1 VRIVL
6 TVFYEKVNDFF
17 RCHII
22 VQTPDIT
29 NVIGTQIAIRM
40 PPTMTTEPNAS
51 DQPFTN
57 TAGQT
62 SQSHP
67 IDRSWIGNLCTTAG
81 LIIGVF
87 VILAFRDRD
96 GGKILVDESAISQLA
111 QVSDS
116 KSLFDNELV
125 MPNDA
130 PTVWSSKSP
139 PFINSNMDTSKIA
152 DIQKQWAVYLE
163 TPVEFT
169 NSIGMQFMLIP
180 PGEFL
185 MGARQSDID
194 LALPGFDKNDTHWMV
209 CVQSASPQHRVRIT
223 KPFYL
228 SRTEV
233 TQKHYQQVLGT
244 NPSYYSKGGREPVYV
259 QQVSGM
265 DTSDHPVE
273 GVCWFDCLAFCNRLS
288 DMESRRISYEQ
299 KNYIS
304 AEKQNRPK
312 LGYRL
317 PTEAQWEMACRAGT
331 SSRYWT
337 GEDPLESDTAGW
349 HGKKHASR
357 SHKVGEKMPNPFGL
371 YDVNDN
377 VWEWVEDRFD
387 PDYYHQCSNQLS
399 VDPLG
404 SNKTTTLRIVRGGLW
419 PDSYTASCERYIY
432 ESDYQCNYVGFRV
445 VLPIAVKTATD

>member
-1 VRIVL
+1 MATERS
-6 TVFYEKVNDFF
+6 NSD
-17 RCHII
+17 
-22 VQTPDIT
+22 TPIT
-29 NVIGTQIAIRM
+29 NTVRHSIQH
-40 PPTMTTEPNAS
+40 
-51 DQPFTN
+51 
-57 TAGQT
+57 
-62 SQSHP
+62 HP

-96 GGKILVDESAISQLA
+96 GGKILVDESAISQLSV
-111 QVSDS
+111 VSDS
-116 KSLFDNELV
+116 KSLFDDELV
-125 MPNDA
+125 VSNGTPV
-130 PTVWSSKSP
+130 VWPSSTP
-139 PFINSNMDTSKIA
+139 PFIESPLEASKVS
-152 DIQKQWAVYLE
+152 DIQKQWAVFLE
-163 TPVEFT
+163 VPVEYT

-185 MGARQSDID
+185 MGARQSDIE
-194 LALPGFDKNDTHWMV
+194 LALPGFDKNDPHWMA
-209 CVQSASPQHRVRIT
+209 CVQSSTPQHRVRIT

-233 TQKHYQQVLGT
+233 TQKHYQQVLGA
-244 NPSYYSKGGREPVYV
+244 NPSYYSKGGKEPVYV
-259 QQVSGM
+259 QQVNGM

-299 KNYIS
+299 KNHVS
-304 AEKQNRPK
+304 SKQQNIQKP
-312 LGYRL
+312 GYRL

-331 SSRYWT
+331 LSRFWT
-337 GEDPLESDTAGW
+337 GEDTPESETAGW

-357 SHKVGEKMPNPFGL
+357 SHKVGEKTANPFGL

-387 PDYYHQCSNQLS
+387 PDFYHQSSNQLS
-399 VDPLG
+399 EDPLG
-404 SNKTTTLRIVRGGLW
+404 SNKPTSLRIVRGGLW
-419 PDSYTASCERYIY
+419 PSSYTASCERYAY

-445 VLPIAVKTATD
+445 VLPVMKKADTD